1 MQEQINEGYRQ
12 VAKAVL
18 NRAVKDILKANG
30 HADEARWFLGTEW
43 AEVVAD
49 VAGEDIG
56 RYRLWTVHPPHVLT
70 ALRRA
75 VKTGEE
81 GAVAATACGCLNI
94 KTSKG
99 HIT

>member
-12 VAKAVL
+12 MAKAVL

-43 AEVVAD
+43 AEAVAD

-56 RYRLWTVHPPHVLT
+56 RYRLWTVHPPHVLK
-70 ALRRA
+70 APRRA

-81 GAVAATACGCLNI
+81 GAVAATACGYLNI
-94 KTSKG
+94 NTSKG